1 MAWTKSQTLQTRV
14 YENNMGYANGEKM
27 YFVLTTREIK
37 FELPWKLTNILY
49 IFDTFETVYMGRCLH
64 DMQYWI

>member
-1 MAWTKSQTLQTRV
+1 
-14 YENNMGYANGEKM
+14 MGYANGEKM

-37 FELPWKLTNILY
+37 FELTWKLTNILY
-49 IFDTFETVYMGRCLH
+49 IFDTFETVYMSRCLH